1 MKKSYGKIKFVEKN
15 QKVPKQHQEKTTKQ
29 QKKKNVEPT
38 QHKQNVSKHQGDEV
52 NYKQKEPLKKEKKMD
67 FKEHKQ
73 KEPLKKEKKM
83 DFKEHKQKEPL
94 KKEKKMEKKEEKKE
108 HKYVKKFLE
117 SQEKKKKEVQTY
129 LKKKAD
135 KPKMKVNEKMQ
146 EQIIWRK
153 GISKKIK
160 EKKKE
165 LTKKVTDDLLTDL
178 ILAMEG
184 IRDQMEINPVPSTH
198 KEREA
203 VIDHLVAINL
213 IDDIFK
219 KRKDMKKYKTEKPY
233 LVDTGKQ
240 IKLFYKVLKDSD
252 KQ

>member
-1 MKKSYGKIKFVEKN
+1 
-15 QKVPKQHQEKTTKQ
+15 
-29 QKKKNVEPT
+29 
-38 QHKQNVSKHQGDEV
+38 
-52 NYKQKEPLKKEKKMD
+52 
-67 FKEHKQ
+67 
-73 KEPLKKEKKM
+73 
-83 DFKEHKQKEPL
+83 
-94 KKEKKMEKKEEKKE
+94 
-108 HKYVKKFLE
+108 
-117 SQEKKKKEVQTY
+117 
-129 LKKKAD
+129 
-135 KPKMKVNEKMQ
+135 MQ
-146 EQIIWRK
+146 EQIVWRK

-160 EKKKE
+160 DKKKE
-165 LTKKVTDDLLTDL
+165 LNKKVTDDLLTDL

>member
-1 MKKSYGKIKFVEKN
+1 MKKHKAEGPLKE
-15 QKVPKQHQEKTTKQ
+15 
-29 QKKKNVEPT
+29 QKK
-38 QHKQNVSKHQGDEV
+38 
-52 NYKQKEPLKKEKKMD
+52 
-67 FKEHKQ
+67 F
-73 KEPLKKEKKM
+73 
-83 DFKEHKQKEPL
+83 
-94 KKEKKMEKKEEKKE
+94 EKKEVKKE
-108 HKYVKKFLE
+108 HKYVKKFLKL
-117 SQEKKKKEVQTY
+117 QEKKKKEVQKY
-129 LKKKAD
+129 LKKKEE

-165 LTKKVTDDLLTDL
+165 LTKKITDDLLTDL